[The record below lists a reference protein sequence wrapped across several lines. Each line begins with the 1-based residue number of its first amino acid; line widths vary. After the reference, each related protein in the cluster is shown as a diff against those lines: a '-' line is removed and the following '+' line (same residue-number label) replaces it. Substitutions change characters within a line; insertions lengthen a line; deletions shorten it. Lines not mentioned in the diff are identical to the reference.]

1 VGNAYTN
8 FATGA
13 ATESHAK
20 MPSYDLL
27 RLNLGFENDH
37 YSFELYGENVGN
49 SRGINDNNN
58 NGGVNQRG
66 LANFLQPR
74 TIGVQLGA
82 KF

>member
-1 VGNAYTN
+1 MRTRTSRPVPP
-8 FATGA
+8 
-13 ATESHAK
+13 
-20 MPSYDLL
+20 PSRTRRCRVTTCSGSISDSKTTS
-27 RLNLGFENDH
+27 

-49 SRGINDNNN
+49 SHGITDYQN

-74 TIGVQLGA
+74 TIGVQLGV